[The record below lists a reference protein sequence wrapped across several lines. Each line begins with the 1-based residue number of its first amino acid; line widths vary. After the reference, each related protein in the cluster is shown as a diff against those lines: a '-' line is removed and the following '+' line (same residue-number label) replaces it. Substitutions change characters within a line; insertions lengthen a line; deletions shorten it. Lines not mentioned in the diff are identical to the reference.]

1 MNLLISLI
9 VLAAGKSVRFGEN
22 KLLYKIGEQTVIEC
36 VVENALGSKAD
47 EVILVLGYDAER
59 VRRKLSG
66 IECRFVYNAVFEE
79 GQSSSVRVGVASVA
93 EDSEAAIILPGDVVL
108 ISYEAIDRVIE
119 EYRRTGSPIVVAAHE
134 GRFGHPIL
142 FDKALFP
149 EISQI
154 NEETHGLKA
163 IVRRHKAQV
172 IGVEAGSPA
181 VLFDLDTQ
189 EDIKKI
195 SVFSGV

>member
-1 MNLLISLI
+1 MISLI
-9 VLAAGKSVRFGEN
+9 VLAAGKSARFGKN
-22 KLLYKIGEQTVIEC
+22 KLLYKIGEQTVIEH

-66 IECRFVYNAVFEE
+66 TDCKFVYNAVFEE
-79 GQSSSVRVGVASVA
+79 GQSSSVRIGAASAA
-93 EDSEAAIILPGDVVL
+93 EDSEAVMILPGDIVL
-108 ISYEAIDRVIE
+108 ISSEAIDAVIE

-142 FDKALFP
+142 FDKTLLP

-154 NEETHGLKA
+154 NEETQGLKA
-163 IVRRHKAQV
+163 LVRRHRKQV
-172 IGVEAGSPA
+172 RGVEVGSPA
-181 VLFDLDTQ
+181 VLFDLDTE
-189 EDIKKI
+189 EDIERI
-195 SVFSGV
+195 SAFYGT